1 MPEVV
6 AVPADWLP
14 LLDVRRAL
22 QVTHRSNPTQEVKAR
37 TAKMP
42 TAGLGVGVPATDAAP
57 GTLDGGEREPF
68 LAGRELAGG

>member
-14 LLDVRRAL
+14 LLDVQRTLR
-22 QVTHRSNPTQEVKAR
+22 VTHRSEPTHEAKAT
-37 TAKMP
+37 TAR
-42 TAGLGVGVPATDAAP
+42 LGVGVPAANAAP
-57 GTLDGGEREPF
+57 GSLVGGEREPS